1 MLKLKLDESKR
12 VLNMSSV
19 TVRVNNREYK
29 LKGDERE
36 EYLHTVATYV
46 DKKIKNIMENNSK
59 LSTAEASILTALNL
73 ADDLF
78 KAGYYNEELSDEIEN
93 LKNNSKDANVK
104 IDELKDELTKIN
116 EEKEQLLV
124 KVEELKVNEDA
135 IKKDKQ
141 IEELNREMNLK
152 NEEINL
158 KEENNKKY
166 LLEINRLKS
175 DNKELKFK
183 LQSSKYKVMD
193 LENKYLES
201 QVDLAKTKK
210 EVIRNINKK

>member
-1 MLKLKLDESKR
+1 MLGNNMLKLKPDESKR

-19 TVRVNNREYK
+19 TVKVNNKEYK

-36 EYLHTVATYV
+36 EYLHAVATYV

-78 KAGYYNEELSDEIEN
+78 KAGYYNEELSDEIEK
-93 LKNNSKDANVK
+93 LKNNIKSTNAEIN
-104 IDELKDELTKIN
+104 ELKEELTKVN

-124 KVEELKVNEDA
+124 KVEELKVNDNT

-141 IEELNREMNLK
+141 IEELTKEVDLK
-152 NEEINL
+152 R
-158 KEENNKKY
+158 ENNEKY
-166 LLEINRLKS
+166 LSEINRLKL
-175 DNKELKFK
+175 DNKDIKFK
-183 LQSSKYKVMD
+183 LQSAKYKIMD
-193 LENKYLES
+193 LENKYLEG
-201 QVDLAKTKK
+201 QINLAKTKK
-210 EVIRNINKK
+210 EIVEKFNRK